1 MRKIFLLALLLCM
14 LFIGA
19 VAEAAQITD
28 VKWGV
33 DRNNVLR
40 LVVDITDSAG
50 YNVQLEGAKLRLTV
64 NAKAAGQIPK
74 LKKIKSTLADEL
86 RVVDGGSYTEIH
98 LPLNQHITNSD
109 YKAFVLKQD
118 PKTGRPFRVVLDVT
132 AGKTTSTSG
141 TSTMKPASASV
152 AASKAAASTNGSAS
166 SGSVVSSRPVVGS
179 RPVKAAA
186 AESNQPVVSKPATSS
201 TVVTTKKLGSNA
213 ESSVAIPKAGTVVST
228 QKPGSEQVKS
238 SVSLPSGKIAT
249 GKDNKDN
256 KDDKDKNKDV
266 EGKGSKVKVIT
277 TTTGKATTKAKV
289 DEPIALKSKTK
300 FRTGGGIKGKIITL
314 DPGHGGSDPGAIGAS
329 GLKEKQITLE
339 ISMRVKEL
347 LEKEGAKVYMTRTTD
362 VDVYGPNASDRAEL
376 QARVN
381 VAEKHNSDLFLS
393 LHINSSVNKNVGGF
407 SSYYYP
413 KTDNDLKIAKAIQDK
428 FAKNFGVDNLG
439 VRQAN
444 FYVVKRC
451 SMPATLLEMC
461 FISNAREEKLM
472 KGKWFQKKTARLI
485 MEGVKNYFD

>member
-1 MRKIFLLALLLCM
+1 MRKIFLLALLMCM
-14 LFIGA
+14 LLLTA

-33 DRNNVLR
+33 DKNNVLR
-40 LVVDITDSAG
+40 LVVDITDAAG
-50 YNVQLEGAKLRLTV
+50 YDVKLEGAKLKLTV

-74 LKKIKSTLADEL
+74 MKKIKSTLADEL
-86 RVVDGGSYTEIH
+86 RVVDGSSYTEVH
-98 LPLNQHITNSD
+98 LPLNQQINAGD

-118 PKTGRPFRVVLDVT
+118 AKTGRPFRVVLDVWAAKT
-132 AGKTTSTSG
+132 AATNN
-141 TSTMKPASASV
+141 SA
-152 AASKAAASTNGSAS
+152 AAASTGAAAS
-166 SGSVVSSRPVVGS
+166 KPVVSSKPVVGS
-179 RPVKAAA
+179 RPVKSAAS
-186 AESNQPVVSKPATSS
+186 ENYQPISKPVNEVKT
-201 TVVTTKKLGSNA
+201 
-213 ESSVAIPKAGTVVST
+213 PVVST
-228 QKPGSEQVKS
+228 QRPTSNTQVSTVQKPAAEVKAPVAS
-238 SVSLPSGKIAT
+238 AQKPAATKASGP
-249 GKDNKDN
+249 
-256 KDDKDKNKDV
+256 
-266 EGKGSKVKVIT
+266 KVIVIPKNN
-277 TTTGKATTKAKV
+277 GDNNKATSQKGGKVTTKSDKVELPLAIKAK
-289 DEPIALKSKTK
+289 SK
-300 FRTGGGIKGKIITL
+300 FRTGGGIKDKIITL

-347 LEKEGAKVYMTRTTD
+347 LEKEGAKVFMTRTTD
-362 VDVYGPNASDRAEL
+362 KDVYAPNASDRAEL

-393 LHINSSVNKNVGGF
+393 LHINSSVNKSVGGF

-461 FISNAREEKLM
+461 FISNPKEEKLM
-472 KGKWFQKKTARLI
+472 KSKWFQKKTARLI
-485 MEGVKNYFD
+485 VEGVKNYFD

>member
-1 MRKIFLLALLLCM
+1 MRKIFLLALLMCM
-14 LFIGA
+14 LLLTA

-33 DRNNVLR
+33 DKNNVLR
-40 LVVDITDSAG
+40 LVVDITDAAG
-50 YNVQLEGAKLRLTV
+50 YDVKLEGAKLKLTV

-74 LKKIKSTLADEL
+74 MKKIKSTLADEL
-86 RVVDGGSYTEIH
+86 RVVDGGSYTEVH
-98 LPLNQHITNSD
+98 LPLNQQINAGD

-118 PKTGRPFRVVLDVT
+118 AKTGRPFRVVLDVWAAKT
-132 AGKTTSTSG
+132 AATNN
-141 TSTMKPASASV
+141 SA
-152 AASKAAASTNGSAS
+152 AAASTGAAAS
-166 SGSVVSSRPVVGS
+166 KPVVSSKPVVGS
-179 RPVKAAA
+179 RPVKSAAS
-186 AESNQPVVSKPATSS
+186 ENYQPISKPVNEVKT
-201 TVVTTKKLGSNA
+201 
-213 ESSVAIPKAGTVVST
+213 PVVST
-228 QKPGSEQVKS
+228 QRPTSNAQVATAQKPAAEVKAPVAS
-238 SVSLPSGKIAT
+238 AQKPATTKASGPKVIVIPKNNGDNNKAT
-249 GKDNKDN
+249 SQ
-256 KDDKDKNKDV
+256 
-266 EGKGSKVKVIT
+266 KGSKV
-277 TTTGKATTKAKV
+277 TTKSDKEELPLAIKAK
-289 DEPIALKSKTK
+289 SK
-300 FRTGGGIKGKIITL
+300 FRTGGGIKDKIITL

-362 VDVYGPNASDRAEL
+362 KDVYAANASDRAEL

-393 LHINSSVNKNVGGF
+393 LHINSSVNKSVGGF

-413 KTDNDLKIAKAIQDK
+413 KTDNDLKIAKTIQDK
-428 FAKNFGVDNLG
+428 FAQNFGVDNLG

-461 FISNAREEKLM
+461 FISNPKEEKLM
-472 KGKWFQKKTARLI
+472 KSKWFQKKTARLI
-485 MEGVKNYFD
+485 VEGVKNYFD

>member
-1 MRKIFLLALLLCM
+1 MRKIFLLALLMCM
-14 LFIGA
+14 LLLTA

-33 DRNNVLR
+33 DKNNVLR
-40 LVVDITDSAG
+40 LVVDITDAAG
-50 YNVQLEGAKLRLTV
+50 YDVKLEGAKLKLTV

-74 LKKIKSTLADEL
+74 MKKIKSTLADEL
-86 RVVDGGSYTEIH
+86 RVVDGSSYTEVH
-98 LPLNQHITNSD
+98 LPLNQQINAGD

-118 PKTGRPFRVVLDVT
+118 AKTGRPFRVVLDVWAAKT
-132 AGKTTSTSG
+132 AATNN
-141 TSTMKPASASV
+141 SA
-152 AASKAAASTNGSAS
+152 AAASTGAAAS
-166 SGSVVSSRPVVGS
+166 KPVVSSKPVVGS
-179 RPVKAAA
+179 RPVKSAAS
-186 AESNQPVVSKPATSS
+186 ENYQPISKPVNEVKT
-201 TVVTTKKLGSNA
+201 
-213 ESSVAIPKAGTVVST
+213 PVVST
-228 QKPGSEQVKS
+228 QRPTSNTQVSTAQKPAAEVKAPVAS
-238 SVSLPSGKIAT
+238 AQKPAATKASGP
-249 GKDNKDN
+249 
-256 KDDKDKNKDV
+256 
-266 EGKGSKVKVIT
+266 KVIVIPKNN
-277 TTTGKATTKAKV
+277 GDNNKATSQKGGKVTTKSDKVELPLAIKAK
-289 DEPIALKSKTK
+289 SK
-300 FRTGGGIKGKIITL
+300 FRTGGGIKDKIITL

-347 LEKEGAKVYMTRTTD
+347 LEKEGAKVFMTRTTD
-362 VDVYGPNASDRAEL
+362 KDVYAPNASDRAEL

-393 LHINSSVNKNVGGF
+393 LHINSSVNKSVGGF

-413 KTDNDLKIAKAIQDK
+413 KTDNDLKIAKTIQDK

-461 FISNAREEKLM
+461 FISNPKEEKLM
-472 KGKWFQKKTARLI
+472 KSKWFQKKTARLI
-485 MEGVKNYFD
+485 VEGVKNYFD

>member
-1 MRKIFLLALLLCM
+1 MRKIFLLALLMCM
-14 LFIGA
+14 LLLTA

-33 DRNNVLR
+33 DKNNVLR
-40 LVVDITDSAG
+40 LVVDITDAAG
-50 YNVQLEGAKLRLTV
+50 YDVKLEGAKLKLTV

-74 LKKIKSTLADEL
+74 MKKIKSMLADEL
-86 RVVDGGSYTEIH
+86 RVVDGGSYTEVH
-98 LPLNQHITNSD
+98 LPLNQQINAGD

-118 PKTGRPFRVVLDVT
+118 AKTGRPFRVVLDVWAAKT
-132 AGKTTSTSG
+132 AATNN
-141 TSTMKPASASV
+141 SA
-152 AASKAAASTNGSAS
+152 AAASTGAAAS
-166 SGSVVSSRPVVGS
+166 KPVVSSKPVVGS
-179 RPVKAAA
+179 RPVKSAAS
-186 AESNQPVVSKPATSS
+186 ENYQPISKPVNEVKT
-201 TVVTTKKLGSNA
+201 
-213 ESSVAIPKAGTVVST
+213 PVVST
-228 QKPGSEQVKS
+228 QRPTSNTQVATAQKPAAEVKAPVA
-238 SVSLPSGKIAT
+238 SVQKPAATKASGP
-249 GKDNKDN
+249 
-256 KDDKDKNKDV
+256 
-266 EGKGSKVKVIT
+266 KVIVIPKNN
-277 TTTGKATTKAKV
+277 GDNNKATSQKGGKVTTKSDKEELPLAIKAK
-289 DEPIALKSKTK
+289 SK
-300 FRTGGGIKGKIITL
+300 FRTGGGIKDKIITL

-362 VDVYGPNASDRAEL
+362 KDVYAPNASDRAEL

-393 LHINSSVNKNVGGF
+393 LHINSSVNKSVGGF

-413 KTDNDLKIAKAIQDK
+413 KTDNDLKIAKTIQDK

-461 FISNAREEKLM
+461 FISNPKEEKLM
-472 KGKWFQKKTARLI
+472 KSKWFQKKTARLI
-485 MEGVKNYFD
+485 VEGVKNYFD

>member
-1 MRKIFLLALLLCM
+1 MRKIFLLALLMCM
-14 LFIGA
+14 LLLTA

-33 DRNNVLR
+33 DKNNVLR
-40 LVVDITDSAG
+40 LVVDITDAAG
-50 YNVQLEGAKLRLTV
+50 YDVKLEGAKLKLTV

-74 LKKIKSTLADEL
+74 MKKIKSTLADEL
-86 RVVDGGSYTEIH
+86 RVVDGSSYTEVH
-98 LPLNQHITNSD
+98 LPLNQQINAGD

-118 PKTGRPFRVVLDVT
+118 AKTGRPFRVVLDVWAAKT
-132 AGKTTSTSG
+132 AATNN
-141 TSTMKPASASV
+141 SA
-152 AASKAAASTNGSAS
+152 AAASTGAAAS
-166 SGSVVSSRPVVGS
+166 KPVVSSKPVVGS
-179 RPVKAAA
+179 RPVKSAAS
-186 AESNQPVVSKPATSS
+186 ENYQPISKPVNEVKT
-201 TVVTTKKLGSNA
+201 
-213 ESSVAIPKAGTVVST
+213 PVVST
-228 QKPGSEQVKS
+228 QRPTSNTQVSTVQKPAAEVKAPVAS
-238 SVSLPSGKIAT
+238 AQKPAATKASGPKVIVIPKNNGDNNKAT
-249 GKDNKDN
+249 SQ
-256 KDDKDKNKDV
+256 
-266 EGKGSKVKVIT
+266 KGSKV
-277 TTTGKATTKAKV
+277 TTKSDKEELPLAIKAK
-289 DEPIALKSKTK
+289 SK
-300 FRTGGGIKGKIITL
+300 FRTGGGIKDKIITL

-347 LEKEGAKVYMTRTTD
+347 LEKEGAKVFMTRTTD
-362 VDVYGPNASDRAEL
+362 KDVYAPNASDRAEL

-393 LHINSSVNKNVGGF
+393 LHINSSVNKSVGGF

-461 FISNAREEKLM
+461 FISNPKEEKLM
-472 KGKWFQKKTARLI
+472 KSKWFQKKTARLI
-485 MEGVKNYFD
+485 VEGVKNYFD

>member
-1 MRKIFLLALLLCM
+1 MRKIFLLALLMCM
-14 LFIGA
+14 LLLTA

-33 DRNNVLR
+33 DKNNVLR
-40 LVVDITDSAG
+40 LVVDITDAAG
-50 YNVQLEGAKLRLTV
+50 YDVKLEGAKLMLTV

-74 LKKIKSTLADEL
+74 MKKIKSTLADEL
-86 RVVDGGSYTEIH
+86 RVVDGGSYTEVH
-98 LPLNQHITNSD
+98 LPLNQQINAGD

-118 PKTGRPFRVVLDVT
+118 AKTGRPFRVVLDVWAAKT
-132 AGKTTSTSG
+132 AATNN
-141 TSTMKPASASV
+141 SA
-152 AASKAAASTNGSAS
+152 AAASTGAAAS
-166 SGSVVSSRPVVGS
+166 KPVVSSKPVVGS
-179 RPVKAAA
+179 RPVKSAAS
-186 AESNQPVVSKPATSS
+186 ENYQPISKPVNEVKT
-201 TVVTTKKLGSNA
+201 
-213 ESSVAIPKAGTVVST
+213 PVVST
-228 QKPGSEQVKS
+228 QRPTSNAQVATTQKPAAEVKAPVAS
-238 SVSLPSGKIAT
+238 AQKPAAT
-249 GKDNKDN
+249 KASAPKVIVIPKNNGDNN
-256 KDDKDKNKDV
+256 KATSQ
-266 EGKGSKVKVIT
+266 KGSKV
-277 TTTGKATTKAKV
+277 TTKSDKEELPLAIKAK
-289 DEPIALKSKTK
+289 SK
-300 FRTGGGIKGKIITL
+300 FRTGGGIKDKIITL

-347 LEKEGAKVYMTRTTD
+347 LEKEGANVYMTRTTD
-362 VDVYGPNASDRAEL
+362 KDVYAPNASDRAEL

-393 LHINSSVNKNVGGF
+393 LHINSSVNKSVGGF

-461 FISNAREEKLM
+461 FISNPKEEKLM
-472 KGKWFQKKTARLI
+472 KSKWFQKKTARLI
-485 MEGVKNYFD
+485 VEGVKNYFD

>member
-1 MRKIFLLALLLCM
+1 MRKIFLLALLMCM
-14 LFIGA
+14 LLLTA

-33 DRNNVLR
+33 DKNNVLR
-40 LVVDITDSAG
+40 LVVDITDAAG
-50 YNVQLEGAKLRLTV
+50 YDVKLEGAKLKLTV

-74 LKKIKSTLADEL
+74 MKKIKSTLADEL
-86 RVVDGGSYTEIH
+86 RVVDGSSYTEVH
-98 LPLNQHITNSD
+98 LPLNQQINAGD

-118 PKTGRPFRVVLDVT
+118 AKTGRPFRVVLDVWAAKT
-132 AGKTTSTSG
+132 AATNN
-141 TSTMKPASASV
+141 SA
-152 AASKAAASTNGSAS
+152 AAASTGAAAS
-166 SGSVVSSRPVVGS
+166 KPVVSSKPVVGS
-179 RPVKAAA
+179 RHVKSAAS
-186 AESNQPVVSKPATSS
+186 ENYQPISKPVNEVKT
-201 TVVTTKKLGSNA
+201 
-213 ESSVAIPKAGTVVST
+213 PVVST
-228 QKPGSEQVKS
+228 QRPTSNTQVSTAQKPAAEVKAPVAS
-238 SVSLPSGKIAT
+238 AQKPAATKASGP
-249 GKDNKDN
+249 
-256 KDDKDKNKDV
+256 
-266 EGKGSKVKVIT
+266 KVIVIPKNN
-277 TTTGKATTKAKV
+277 GDNNKATSQKGGKVTTKSDKIELPLAIKAK
-289 DEPIALKSKTK
+289 SK
-300 FRTGGGIKGKIITL
+300 FRTGGGIKDKIITL

-347 LEKEGAKVYMTRTTD
+347 LEKEGAKVFMTRTTD
-362 VDVYGPNASDRAEL
+362 KDVYAPNASDRAEL

-393 LHINSSVNKNVGGF
+393 LHINSSVNKSVGGF

-461 FISNAREEKLM
+461 FISNPKEEKLM
-472 KGKWFQKKTARLI
+472 KSKWFQKKTARLI
-485 MEGVKNYFD
+485 VEGVKNYFD

>member
-1 MRKIFLLALLLCM
+1 MRKIFLLALLMCM
-14 LFIGA
+14 LLLTA

-33 DRNNVLR
+33 DKNNVLR
-40 LVVDITDSAG
+40 LVVDITDAAG
-50 YNVQLEGAKLRLTV
+50 YDVKLEGAKLKLTV

-74 LKKIKSTLADEL
+74 MKKIKSTLADEL
-86 RVVDGGSYTEIH
+86 RVVDGGSYTEVH
-98 LPLNQHITNSD
+98 LPLNQQINAGD

-118 PKTGRPFRVVLDVT
+118 AKTGRPFRVVLDVWAAKT
-132 AGKTTSTSG
+132 AATNN
-141 TSTMKPASASV
+141 SA
-152 AASKAAASTNGSAS
+152 AAASTGAAAS
-166 SGSVVSSRPVVGS
+166 KPVVSSKPVVGS
-179 RPVKAAA
+179 RPVKSAAS
-186 AESNQPVVSKPATSS
+186 ENYQPISKPVNEVKT
-201 TVVTTKKLGSNA
+201 
-213 ESSVAIPKAGTVVST
+213 PVVST
-228 QKPGSEQVKS
+228 QRPTSNAQVATTQKPAAEVKAPVAS
-238 SVSLPSGKIAT
+238 AQKPAATKASGP
-249 GKDNKDN
+249 
-256 KDDKDKNKDV
+256 
-266 EGKGSKVKVIT
+266 KVIVIPKNN
-277 TTTGKATTKAKV
+277 GDNNKATSQKGGKVTTKSDKIELPLAIKAK
-289 DEPIALKSKTK
+289 SK
-300 FRTGGGIKGKIITL
+300 FRTGGGIKDKIITL

-362 VDVYGPNASDRAEL
+362 KDVYSANASDRAEL

-393 LHINSSVNKNVGGF
+393 LHINSSVNKSVGGF

-461 FISNAREEKLM
+461 FISNPKEEKLM
-472 KGKWFQKKTARLI
+472 KSKWFQKKTARLI
-485 MEGVKNYFD
+485 VEGVKNYFD

>member
-1 MRKIFLLALLLCM
+1 MRKIFLLALLMCM
-14 LFIGA
+14 LLLTA

-33 DRNNVLR
+33 DKNNVLR
-40 LVVDITDSAG
+40 LVVDITDAAG
-50 YNVQLEGAKLRLTV
+50 YDVKLEGAKLKLTV

-74 LKKIKSTLADEL
+74 MKKIKSTLADEL
-86 RVVDGGSYTEIH
+86 RVVDGSSYTEVH
-98 LPLNQHITNSD
+98 LPLNQQINAGD

-118 PKTGRPFRVVLDVT
+118 AKTGRPFRVVLDVWAAKT
-132 AGKTTSTSG
+132 AATNN
-141 TSTMKPASASV
+141 SA
-152 AASKAAASTNGSAS
+152 AAASTGAAAS
-166 SGSVVSSRPVVGS
+166 KPVVSSKPVVGS
-179 RPVKAAA
+179 RPVKSAAS
-186 AESNQPVVSKPATSS
+186 ENYQPISKPVNEVKT
-201 TVVTTKKLGSNA
+201 
-213 ESSVAIPKAGTVVST
+213 PVVST
-228 QKPGSEQVKS
+228 QRPTSNTQVATAQKPAAEVKAPVAS
-238 SVSLPSGKIAT
+238 AQKPAATKASGP
-249 GKDNKDN
+249 
-256 KDDKDKNKDV
+256 
-266 EGKGSKVKVIT
+266 KVIVIPKNN
-277 TTTGKATTKAKV
+277 GDNNKATSQKGGKVTTKSDKEELPLAIKAK
-289 DEPIALKSKTK
+289 SK
-300 FRTGGGIKGKIITL
+300 FRTGGGIKDKIITL

-362 VDVYGPNASDRAEL
+362 KDVYAPNASDRAEL

-393 LHINSSVNKNVGGF
+393 LHINSSVNKSVGGF

-413 KTDNDLKIAKAIQDK
+413 KTDNDLKIAKTIQDK

-461 FISNAREEKLM
+461 FISNPKEEKLM
-472 KGKWFQKKTARLI
+472 KSKWFQKKTARLI
-485 MEGVKNYFD
+485 VEGVKNYFD